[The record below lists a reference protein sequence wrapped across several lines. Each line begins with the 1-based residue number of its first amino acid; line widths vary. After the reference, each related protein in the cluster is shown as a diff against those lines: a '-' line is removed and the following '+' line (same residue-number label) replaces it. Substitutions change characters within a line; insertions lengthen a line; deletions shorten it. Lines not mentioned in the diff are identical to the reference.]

1 MSLASTV
8 LLNPT
13 ISSFA
18 IMPLHGGS
26 APLVDFGQ
34 FLLWALPVA
43 KFLFNVSAAA
53 TIGALVLACIALTP
67 NHREYARA
75 LNSAGISAA
84 VWTVISAVTMMLA
97 YLDAADG
104 VASDDLF
111 GAEFALFVTSV
122 GLGQTW
128 LVTTVIAAIVTML
141 CFAVRNA
148 VPVGAVTLLAIGGLV
163 PLTLNGHPNYG
174 EGHEAGMAAFGL
186 HIIAAALW
194 LGGLITLVVLR
205 PVLTPGRLTVIVR
218 RYSALALFSFIV
230 LAASGYL
237 RAQVTIGTLEN
248 LSSAFGLLVLVK
260 AFALVVLGVLGFA
273 QRRWIISRME
283 RDPADSMKPFWTF
296 VTAELLFMGLASGI
310 APILAQI
317 ESPIPDVPVAYS
329 TLAERMVDAPLPPAP
344 GPWNYFTEFG
354 FDPIW
359 FLLFSSGVLF
369 YLAGVR
375 RLHRAGGRWPA
386 RRSVYWLTGLMM
398 LLYITNGGLNVYREF
413 LLSAQVLAQVIL
425 TTIIPVLLAAGH
437 PVILA
442 SRTISVRDD
451 GSWGP
456 REWIKAASRSPL
468 AGALAHPYA
477 GAAVL
482 SASLVIFYYSPLLQ
496 WAARDPL
503 GHQWMMAHFLAV
515 GVLFVNSLRRSASGP
530 GSRPPNALYA
540 VLAATMFYIAL
551 GLFLLSSPNL
561 LLPEWY
567 GAMESPWAMSAM
579 TDQRLAGAYMLS
591 IDVIQGS
598 LLTLVLLRRGG
609 LESRPPET
617 PTIAVTS
624 RNR

>member
-1 MSLASTV
+1 
-8 LLNPT
+8 
-13 ISSFA
+13 
-18 IMPLHGGS
+18 MPLHGGS

-43 KFLFNVSAAA
+43 KFLFNISAAA
-53 TIGALVLACIALTP
+53 AIGALVLACIALAP
-67 NHREYARA
+67 SRREYARA
-75 LNSAGISAA
+75 LNFAGISAG
-84 VWTVISAVTMMLA
+84 VWTVISAATMMLA

-111 GAEFALFVTSV
+111 AAEFALFVTSV

-141 CFAVRNA
+141 CFAVRSA
-148 VPVGAVTLLAIGGLV
+148 VSVGAVTLLAIGGLV

-186 HIIAAALW
+186 HIIAATVW

-205 PVLTPGRLTVIVR
+205 PVLTPGRLAVIVR

-237 RAQVTIGTLEN
+237 RAQATIGTLEN

-260 AFALVVLGVLGFA
+260 AFALLALGVLGFV

-283 RDPADSMKPFWTF
+283 RDSAGSIKPFWLF
-296 VTAELLFMGLASGI
+296 VTAELLLMGLASGI

-317 ESPIPDVPVAYS
+317 ESPIPDVPVAYG
-329 TLAERMVDAPLPPAP
+329 TLAERMVDAPLPAPP
-344 GPWNYFTEFG
+344 GPWSYFTEFG

-359 FLLFSSGVLF
+359 FLLFSAGVLF

-375 RLHRAGGRWPA
+375 RLHRGGGRWPG
-386 RRSVYWLTGLMM
+386 RRTVCWVTGLMM
-398 LLYITNGGLNVYREF
+398 LLYITNGGINVYREF
-413 LLSAQVLAQVIL
+413 LFSAQVLAQMIL
-425 TTIIPVLLAAGH
+425 TAIVPVLLAAGH

-442 SRTISVRDD
+442 SRTMDARDD

-456 REWIKAASRSPL
+456 RGWIKAVSRSPP

-477 GAAVL
+477 AAGVL
-482 SASLVIFYYSPLLQ
+482 ATSLFIFYYSPLLQ
-496 WAARDPL
+496 WASRDPL
-503 GHQWMMAHFLAV
+503 GHQWMMVHFLVV
-515 GVLFVNSLRRSASGP
+515 GVLFVNSLRRSVSEPVNWPA
-530 GSRPPNALYA
+530 NALYA
-540 VLAATMFYIAL
+540 VLAATMFYAAL

-567 GAMESPWAMSAM
+567 GAMESPWAVSPM
-579 TDQRLAGAYMLS
+579 TDQRLAGAYVLG
-591 IDVIQGS
+591 IGVIQGS
-598 LLTLVLLRRGG
+598 LLSLVLLRRGG